1 MKKYIKISHIEEIEL
16 EDLSYRMLEELEV
29 DEEDDYAYYDDSK
42 YCNNKISID
51 DLKDVIN
58 VLEFNGANYCQ
69 IVHQEDHRGYIFE
82 GMKIEVCDEENSK
95 ELEKDK
101 LESIIKMKENDK
113 NRHLEITNDLDR
125 QIKFFKEELEKI
137 N

>member
-16 EDLSYRMLEELEV
+16 EDLSYRMLEQLEV
-29 DEEDDYAYYDDSK
+29 DEEDDYAYYDDSR
-42 YCNNKISID
+42 YENNKISID
-51 DLKDVIN
+51 DLKDVIK

-69 IVHQEDHRGYIFE
+69 IVHHEDHRGYIFE

-113 NRHLEITNDLDR
+113 NRHLEITNDLDI
-125 QIKFFKEELEKI
+125 QIEFFKKELEKI